1 MKKTTEHNKTA
12 PEAESKTDF
21 IRAAIRADIDAGRLR
36 VHTRFPPEPN
46 GHLHIGHVKSICLNY
61 GLAEEFEGGIYNLRF
76 DDTNPSKE
84 DQEYVDAIQEDI
96 HWLGFD
102 WEDRLYFASDYF
114 DQLYAW
120 AVELIKKG
128 LAYVDSQSVDE
139 ISKRRGTP
147 TSPGLDSPYRERPV
161 EENLRLFQEMK
172 EGRHTDGSQV
182 LRAKIDMTHPN
193 LNMRDPV
200 MYRVRHQWHQ
210 RCGDTWCIY
219 PMYDWAHGQS
229 DALEGISHSICT
241 LEFENHRPLYNWFL
255 EKIGIEHPP
264 QQIEFA
270 RLNLS
275 FTVMSKRKLRQ
286 LVEEGHVASWDDP
299 RMPTVSAMRRRGY
312 PPEAIRN
319 FAAEIG
325 VTKTESMI
333 DLALLEF
340 LVREELNRVAPR
352 VMAVLDPVKLIV
364 DNYPEDRVE
373 MLEADN
379 NPGDEQAGTR
389 MLPFSRELFIEREDF
404 MEDPPKKFFRLA
416 PGQEVRLKHAYFL
429 RCERVVKDSSGTII
443 EIHCSY
449 DPDSRGG
456 KSPDGRKVK
465 GTLHWLSARHALD
478 AEIRLY
484 DTLFS
489 RENLNNL
496 NEDESYLD
504 YLNPQ
509 SLRVIRGKIEPG
521 LAEAGVGERFQF
533 LRQGYFC
540 TDSDHRPD
548 HPVFNRTVS
557 LKDGWAKV
565 QRQGSKK

>member
-1 MKKTTEHNKTA
+1 
-12 PEAESKTDF
+12 
-21 IRAAIRADIDAGRLR
+21 
-36 VHTRFPPEPN
+36 
-46 GHLHIGHVKSICLNY
+46 
-61 GLAEEFEGGIYNLRF
+61 
-76 DDTNPSKE
+76 
-84 DQEYVDAIQEDI
+84 
-96 HWLGFD
+96 
-102 WEDRLYFASDYF
+102 
-114 DQLYAW
+114 
-120 AVELIKKG
+120 
-128 LAYVDSQSVDE
+128 
-139 ISKRRGTP
+139 
-147 TSPGLDSPYRERPV
+147 
-161 EENLRLFQEMK
+161 
-172 EGRHTDGSQV
+172 
-182 LRAKIDMTHPN
+182 
-193 LNMRDPV
+193 
-200 MYRVRHQWHQ
+200 
-210 RCGDTWCIY
+210 
-219 PMYDWAHGQS
+219 
-229 DALEGISHSICT
+229 
-241 LEFENHRPLYNWFL
+241 
-255 EKIGIEHPP
+255 
-264 QQIEFA
+264 
-270 RLNLS
+270 
-275 FTVMSKRKLRQ
+275 
-286 LVEEGHVASWDDP
+286 
-299 RMPTVSAMRRRGY
+299 MPTVSAMRRRGY

-379 NPGDEQAGTR
+379 NPGDEHAGTR
-389 MLPFSRELFIEREDF
+389 MLAFSRELFIEREDF

-429 RCERVVKDSSGTII
+429 RCESVVKDPSGTII

-465 GTLHWLSARHALD
+465 GTLHWLCARHALD

-509 SLRVIRGKIEPG
+509 SLRVVRGKIEPG
-521 LAEAGVGERFQF
+521 LAEAGVGAGERFQF

-557 LKDGWAKV
+557 LKDGWAKA